1 MNTTTTNRASDKQI
15 AFATRILTE
24 VLGDGDVA
32 AEALNNAMEQGH
44 FRTTKTASAFIDSAL
59 AMKRQIEKATPAP
72 AREFVTAGFFEMD
85 GRIYKVVPSRSTGRN
100 YAMSLAA
107 PGVRKG
113 TWSYERGAMYALT
126 ESMRLSL
133 EQAKAY
139 GRSHGFCIAC
149 GALLTDPKSVEAG
162 IGPVCAKRF

>member
-1 MNTTTTNRASDKQI
+1 MTTTTTNRASDKQI

-24 VLGDGDVA
+24 VLGDGALA
-32 AEALNNAMEQGH
+32 AEALNNAMEQGQ
-44 FRTTKTASAFIDSAL
+44 FKTTKTASAFIDSAL
-59 AMKRQIEKATPAP
+59 AAKRAIDKATPTT
-72 AREFVTAGFFEMD
+72 REFVTAGFFEMD

-113 TWSYERGAMYALT
+113 TWNYEKGAMYALT

-139 GRSHGFCIAC
+139 GSSHGFCICC